1 MRSDDIVLPPQAKK
15 DVDVRRFGSAI
26 GAVKTKR
33 PPADTAAVGRRFPTS
48 NENLL
53 ASYSAEYYLRRPK
66 ESRRKNAIN
75 TVNTAF
81 KQASSPR
88 NVRRLSTVFG
98 PKFCQHI
105 RKVVLDGALGN
116 DELVGDIAVGEA
128 LG

>member
-53 ASYSAEYYLRRPK
+53 ASYSAEYYLRRRK
-66 ESRRKNAIN
+66 ESRRKNTFNRLN
-75 TVNTAF
+75 TPF
-81 KQASSPR
+81 KPAVSAPR
-88 NVRRLSTVFG
+88 YPPPGRDFG
-98 PKFCQHI
+98 LEFSQYI
-105 RKVVLDGALGN
+105 RNVVLDNALVITG
-116 DELVGDIAVGEA
+116 L
-128 LG
+128 